1 MPSVHQQRFTELC
14 SEPER
19 TDVCIFEQKR
29 GVFFFVFQIHSL
41 NIEIGLLGG
50 QGMGTGVC
58 TADAGCGGGGGV
70 SLNPSFGVKRC
81 PQTPRKCE

>member
-1 MPSVHQQRFTELC
+1 MPSVRQQRFTELC

-19 TDVCIFEQKR
+19 TDVCIFEQKC

-58 TADAGCGGGGGV
+58 TADAGRGGGGGC
-70 SLNPSFGVKRC
+70 LTE
-81 PQTPRKCE
+81 PQLWCETLSSDPWKV